1 MAFGNKIIGRGKG
14 GKARKAIKKG
24 KGLGSGFRNV
34 TDGRQPSVRVK
45 TAKKRT
51 NSSAR
56 WLQRQLNDPYV
67 AEAKRLGFRGRAAF
81 KLIDIDDKYNI
92 LRSGQRIVDLGCAP
106 GGWVQVAQNR
116 IGKSGYVAGID
127 LLDVEPINGADIIK
141 GDFLD
146 NDAPDKLKKLM
157 QGPIDVVL
165 SDMAAATTG
174 HNSTD
179 HLRIVALVEVA
190 IIFACEILKPNG
202 VFVAKVFAGGT
213 EANLLAILKKNFKKV
228 SHYKP
233 PSSRKESAEIYV
245 VARGFNGINL

>member
-1 MAFGNKIIGRGKG
+1 MVFGNKTRGGG
-14 GKARKAIKKG
+14 GKKKPPAKG

-34 TDGRQPSVRVK
+34 TDGRQTTVRVK

-67 AEAKRLGFRGRAAF
+67 SEAKRLGFRGRAAF
-81 KLIDIDDKYNI
+81 KLVDIDDKYDF
-92 LRSGQRIVDLGCAP
+92 LRPGQKIVDLGCAP

-116 IGKSGYVAGID
+116 IGENGHVVGID
-127 LLDVEPINGADIIK
+127 LLEVEPIPGADIIQ

-146 NDAPDKLKKLM
+146 DDAPDKLKALM
-157 QGPIDVVL
+157 QGPADVVL

-179 HLRIVALVEVA
+179 HLRIVGLVEVA
-190 IIFACEILKPNG
+190 IIFACEVLKPG
-202 VFVAKVFAGGT
+202 GAFAAKVFAGGT
-213 EANLLAILKKNFKKV
+213 EASLLALLKKNFTKV

-245 VARGFNGINL
+245 VALGFKGRDE